1 MTGLEV
7 LLKQID
13 EKAQQLQDSIVNGN
27 LEDFADYKKLCGE
40 VRGLLTARGYVLD
53 LKDRLEKSDE

>member
-13 EKAQQLQDSIVNGN
+13 EKVQQLQDSIVNGN
-27 LEDFADYKKLCGE
+27 LDTFEDYKKLCGE
-40 VRGLLTARGYVLD
+40 VRGLLTARGYTLD